1 MSDNE
6 VPAPACTMLWAA
18 QCSLQLLGKLKM
30 VNHIIGKRMW
40 KIYIILEANVSTSW
54 CGFFL
59 TLSYLLSGLM
69 RNSFSCSLAL
79 THNVAGIPWNLF
91 LNLWIIIIAEIKHWC
106 KLDLPFLRRWI
117 KLNLL
122 FLRLTSWS
130 GFFYTSPL
138 FKFQSDFWSEIKC
151 CTIRCI
157 K

>member
-6 VPAPACTMLWAA
+6 VPAPACTLLWAA
-18 QCSLQLLGKLKM
+18 LLLTPAAGETQ
-30 VNHIIGKRMW
+30 NGESHYW
-40 KIYIILEANVSTSW
+40 KKKVLFILESKVLTSW
-54 CGFFL
+54 MWILLDFLLISSRVFSYTKQCL
-59 TLSYLLSGLM
+59 TL
-69 RNSFSCSLAL
+69 
-79 THNVAGIPWNLF
+79 THDIVGIPWNLF
-91 LNLWIIIIAEIKHWC
+91 LNLWKIIIAEIKHWC
-106 KLDLPFLRRWI
+106 KLDLPFLRQWI